1 MVTIKGAHIKK
12 SSSSVDV
19 SLRNI
24 NMNAF
29 LQKKKN
35 FLRGFIRWKIDF
47 CISSSSRLMNC
58 NVVMHGN
65 ISAVCGKFYRTG
77 LVE

>member
-1 MVTIKGAHIKK
+1 MGSTKGAHIKK

-29 LQKKKN
+29 LQKKK

-65 ISAVCGKFYRTG
+65 ISAVGGKFYRTS